1 MVPNTLVKICE
12 FCAVEFASDNK
23 HARFCGKSCSL
34 KHRHTD
40 PSYTENIKKKSAEKR
55 KTWSEE
61 FVTEIHRKIQEKKSG
76 REKEI
81 SENISAGV
89 RASEKKVRSV
99 ERRKSDNRTRKEAK
113 KKTLVGRIQRLLD
126 TRGHIRS
133 VFALFYRFNAN
144 TSLTASL
151 FAFIGR
157 LRKKG
162 VEINAS
168 DEDFLRIW
176 IEKNLGRLER
186 NCRQCDGLFSHHID
200 IDGRSLVIR
209 NVWFCSDVCRERR
222 LADPILRKKLSERSK
237 RQWQREDYRKAN
249 SEGTR
254 RRHAADS
261 PEKKKAIAAK
271 RRQTNLER
279 DPDYYKNWGR
289 RCMMKKLEN
298 GHISSF
304 DDEKTDTEYTIYKKE
319 VRRYTNMADI
329 KTLEGY
335 VFRSKRGMHL
345 DHKFPIIL
353 GFFYGIPPE
362 LIGDL
367 ANLEFLT
374 AQENQTKQGKYS
386 SCSDAIEAYIRSNKI
401 TLNENHKYRS

>member
-12 FCAVEFASDNK
+12 FCAGEFATKNQ
-23 HARFCGKSCSL
+23 HARFCGRSCSL
-34 KHRHTD
+34 KQRYTD
-40 PSYTENIKKKSAEKR
+40 PSYAENIRKKSAEKR

-89 RASEKKVRSV
+89 RASEKKIRAI
-99 ERRKSDNRTRKEAK
+99 ERQKSNNRLLKEAK
-113 KKTLVGRIQRLLD
+113 RKTLVGRIQRLLD
-126 TRGHIRS
+126 TRGHARS
-133 VFALFYRFNAN
+133 VFVLFYRSNTN
-144 TSLTASL
+144 TSLVASL
-151 FAFIGR
+151 FAFIR
-157 LRKKG
+157 KLRTNG

-168 DEDFLRIW
+168 DSDFLRMW
-176 IEKNLGRLER
+176 VEKNLAR
-186 NCRQCDGLFSHHID
+186 NCRQCDTLFSHHVN
-200 IDGRSLVIR
+200 IDGRRLITR
-209 NVWFCSDVCRERR
+209 NVWFCSDACREQR
-222 LADPILRKKLSERSK
+222 LADPILREKLSERSK
-237 RQWQREDYRKAN
+237 RFWQREDYRKSN

-261 PEKKKAIAAK
+261 TEKKNAIAAK

-289 RCMMKKLEN
+289 RCMLKKLEN
-298 GHISSF
+298 GYISSF
-304 DDEKTDTEYTIYKKE
+304 DDEKLETEYTIYKKE
-319 VRRYTNMADI
+319 VQRYTNMADI

-335 VFRSKRGMHL
+335 VFRSKRGTHL

-362 LIGDL
+362 LIGNL
-367 ANLEFLT
+367 ANLEFLS

-386 SCSDAIEAYIRSNKI
+386 SCSDAIEAYIRSNNI

>member
-12 FCAVEFASDNK
+12 FCVNEFTPKNQ
-23 HARFCGKSCSL
+23 HTRFCCKSCSL
-34 KHRHTD
+34 KHRYAD
-40 PSYTENIKKKSAEKR
+40 PSYAENIRKKSAEKR

-81 SENISAGV
+81 SENISAGI
-89 RASEKKVRSV
+89 RSSEKKVRSD
-99 ERRKSDNRTRKEAK
+99 ERRKSENRTRKEAK

-186 NCRQCDGLFSHHID
+186 NCRQCDGLFSHHIN

-209 NVWFCSDVCRERR
+209 NVWFCSDACRERR
-222 LADPILRKKLSERSK
+222 MADPAYRKKLSDRSK
-237 RQWQREDYRKAN
+237 ERCQREDYRKAN
-249 SEGTR
+249 SERTR

-279 DPDYYKNWGR
+279 DPEYYKNWGR
-289 RCMMKKLEN
+289 RCMLKKLEN

-319 VRRYTNMADI
+319 VQRYTNMADI
-329 KTLEGY
+329 KTLEGHDR
-335 VFRSKRGMHL
+335 RSKRGMHL

-374 AQENQTKQGKYS
+374 SQENQTKQGKYS
-386 SCSDAIEAYIRSNKI
+386 SCSDAIEAYIHSNDI

>member
-1 MVPNTLVKICE
+1 MVPDTWVKICE
-12 FCAVEFASDNK
+12 FCVVEFTTKNR
-23 HARFCGKSCSL
+23 HTRFCCKSCSL
-34 KHRHTD
+34 KHRYAD
-40 PSYTENIKKKSAEKR
+40 PSYAENIRKKSAEKR
-55 KTWSEE
+55 KTWSDEYI
-61 FVTEIHRKIQEKKSG
+61 TEIHRKIREKKSG

-89 RASEKKVRSV
+89 RASEKKIRSI
-99 ERRKSDNRTRKEAK
+99 ERQKSNNRLLKDAK
-113 KKTLVGRIQRLLD
+113 MKTLVGRIQRLLD
-126 TRGHIRS
+126 TRGHVRS
-133 VFALFYRFNAN
+133 VFVLFYRFNTN
-144 TSLTASL
+144 TSLVASL
-151 FAFIGR
+151 FAFIR
-157 LRKKG
+157 KLRTNG

-168 DEDFLRIW
+168 DSDFLRMW
-176 IEKNLGRLER
+176 VEKNLMR
-186 NCRQCDGLFSHHID
+186 NCRQCDTLFSHHVNIVD
-200 IDGRSLVIR
+200 ARLVVR
-209 NVWFCSDVCRERR
+209 NVWFCSDACRKQR
-222 LADPILRKKLSERSK
+222 LADPILREKLSERSK
-237 RQWQREDYRKAN
+237 RFWQREDYRKSN

-261 PEKKKAIAAK
+261 TEKKNAIAAK

-289 RCMMKKLEN
+289 RCMLKKLEN
-298 GHISSF
+298 GYISSF
-304 DDEKTDTEYTIYKKE
+304 DDEKLETEFTIYKKE
-319 VRRYTNMADI
+319 VQRYTKRSDI

-335 VFRSKRGMHL
+335 DFRSKRGMHL

-367 ANLEFLT
+367 DNLEFLS

-386 SCSDAIEAYIRSNKI
+386 SCSDAIEAYIRSNNI

>member
-12 FCAVEFASDNK
+12 FCAGEFVTKN
-23 HARFCGKSCSL
+23 HHTRFCCKSCSL
-34 KHRHTD
+34 KHRYTD
-40 PSYTENIKKKSAEKR
+40 PSYAENIRKKSAEKR

-61 FVTEIHRKIQEKKSG
+61 FVTEIHQKIREKKSG

-89 RASEKKVRSV
+89 RASEKKIRAI
-99 ERRKSDNRTRKEAK
+99 ERQKSNNRTRKEAK

-176 IEKNLGRLER
+176 IEKNLGR
-186 NCRQCDGLFSHHID
+186 NCRQCDALFSHHVN
-200 IDGRSLVIR
+200 IDGRRLVIR
-209 NVWFCSDVCRERR
+209 NVWFCSDACREQR
-222 LADPILRKKLSERSK
+222 LADPLLREKLSERSK
-237 RQWQREDYRKAN
+237 RFWQREDYRKSN

-261 PEKKKAIAAK
+261 TEKKNAIAAK

-289 RCMMKKLEN
+289 RCMLKKLEN
-298 GHISSF
+298 GYISSF
-304 DDEKTDTEYTIYKKE
+304 DDEKLETEYTIYKKE
-319 VRRYTNMADI
+319 VQRYTNMADI

-362 LIGDL
+362 LIGNI

-386 SCSDAIEAYIRSNKI
+386 SCSDAIEAYILSNNI